1 MRPGEISSRIT
12 QLASERSTL
21 RAEIRERESRL
32 EKIELVVEALARQWE
47 AEKNETIF

>member
-1 MRPGEISSRIT
+1 MRPDEIEYRIT

-32 EKIELVVEALARQWE
+32 DKIELVVEALVRQWG
-47 AEKNETIF
+47 AEKK